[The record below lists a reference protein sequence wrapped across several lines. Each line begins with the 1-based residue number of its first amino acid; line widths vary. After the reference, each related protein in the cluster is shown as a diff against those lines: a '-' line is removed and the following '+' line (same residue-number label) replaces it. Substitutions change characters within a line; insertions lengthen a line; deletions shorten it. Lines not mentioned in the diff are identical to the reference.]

1 MVIFSVLVVVLSRAQ
16 AGTADSE
23 VSGIFKGNDRPAK
36 LSFVS
41 AQKGTP
47 VGGKETI
54 KLVFT
59 EKDHSRDE
67 RPDLKALFGDY
78 GSVLLIGIQPDGKV
92 LTCDVAHE
100 ALKQKP
106 SSSPA
111 SVKMSEFKNL
121 GGQIS
126 GKIATD
132 GKAEAFGQ
140 TREVNLTFSAKAPW
154 QQSKNS
160 AGTAKKAEVSS
171 QQSAVSDTLVA
182 IVRNNVV
189 PFVDI
194 LLRQSCAAT
203 RKERAT
209 KVMTHSKQS

>member
-1 MVIFSVLVVVLSRAQ
+1 MKTSIQRLVIFSVLVVVLSTAQAQ
-16 AGTADSE
+16 AGTADSK
-23 VSGIFKGNDRPAK
+23 VSGIFKGNDQPAK

-78 GSVLLIGIQPDGKV
+78 GSALLIGIQPAGKV

-106 SSSPA
+106 ISSPA

-121 GGQIS
+121 GGRIS

-140 TREVNLTFSAKAPW
+140 TWEVNLTFRTKAP
-154 QQSKNS
+154 
-160 AGTAKKAEVSS
+160 
-171 QQSAVSDTLVA
+171 
-182 IVRNNVV
+182 
-189 PFVDI
+189 
-194 LLRQSCAAT
+194 
-203 RKERAT
+203 
-209 KVMTHSKQS
+209 